1 MTTKP
6 FTARRLAVSGNS
18 DISNVNITAGNLA
31 ITTGNITVNTGSVTV
46 NAGSIMVGNS
56 TSNVVLYS
64 NGTIFSN
71 GSAFSPGG
79 SIGGADT
86 QVLFNDGGSS
96 AGNAAFTY
104 TKATYTVAVGNSTS
118 NVKISQTNIT
128 IANSTGNVAIVP
140 TAITI
145 NGPTAVTAVDYL
157 VLKPSDVGAGK
168 PGLYVTK
175 AATANVWNVTL
186 WDGGSTNGTINF
198 NAGTLTQLTNQIWT
212 AGNDGSGSG
221 LDADTL
227 DGYDSAAFAR
237 LAGTPTFS
245 TRTTIAIADT
255 AAIANVSAS
264 KGILEVQ
271 QTSTGAAMMA
281 FYRSGSHGQYF
292 GLDTDNVWK
301 VGGWT
306 AGAVANKIWH
316 EGNDGSGSGLDADTL
331 DGFNSTAFARLAAAP
346 TFTAGPITLATGTT
360 GQVAL
365 LAGTSGTTGYVSF
378 SNTSGFRKGYIGFAS
393 ESGTL
398 NLIANENSA
407 TGLYINGNTSI
418 TGFISTTTTG
428 SIGTSLTVG
437 TTIAGGNTT
446 VTGFVNASSTI
457 TSGST
462 ITGTAFN
469 TSSDSKQKKKKRK
482 IASTD
487 HIDVDYYAY
496 EMHTK
501 KGEFVGN
508 HFGAIAQQV
517 QKKNPDLVT
526 KDEDGFLSLNYTSL
540 FSLELAKLND
550 LVKAQDK
557 YIQKLEKR
565 LAKLE
570 AK

>member
-1 MTTKP
+1 
-6 FTARRLAVSGNS
+6 
-18 DISNVNITAGNLA
+18 
-31 ITTGNITVNTGSVTV
+31 
-46 NAGSIMVGNS
+46 
-56 TSNVVLYS
+56 
-64 NGTIFSN
+64 
-71 GSAFSPGG
+71 
-79 SIGGADT
+79 
-86 QVLFNDGGSS
+86 
-96 AGNAAFTY
+96 
-104 TKATYTVAVGNSTS
+104 
-118 NVKISQTNIT
+118 
-128 IANSTGNVAIVP
+128 
-140 TAITI
+140 
-145 NGPTAVTAVDYL
+145 
-157 VLKPSDVGAGK
+157 
-168 PGLYVTK
+168 
-175 AATANVWNVTL
+175 
-186 WDGGSTNGTINF
+186 
-198 NAGTLTQLTNQIWT
+198 
-212 AGNDGSGSG
+212 
-221 LDADTL
+221 
-227 DGYDSAAFAR
+227 
-237 LAGTPTFS
+237 
-245 TRTTIAIADT
+245 
-255 AAIANVSAS
+255 
-264 KGILEVQ
+264 
-271 QTSTGAAMMA
+271 MMA
-281 FYRSGSHGQYF
+281 FYRAGSHGQYF

-301 VGGWT
+301 VGGWS

-331 DGFNSTAFARLAAAP
+331 DGYDSAAFPRLAAAA

-378 SNTSGFRKGYIGFAS
+378 SNTSGFRKGYIGYAS

-418 TGFISTTTTG
+418 TGFINVSSTAAFGNTTINGFVNCTSTAKFGNTTVSGFISATTT
-428 SIGTSLTVG
+428 IN
-437 TTIAGGNTT
+437 GGNTT
-446 VTGFVNASSTI
+446 ITGFVNASSTI

-482 IASTD
+482 IAPTD

-501 KGEFVGN
+501 KGEFIGN

-557 YIQKLEKR
+557 YIKKLEKR